1 MEKYRILS
9 LDGGGTWALIEVMA
23 LIDLYGS
30 STTGHQV
37 LSDFDMVAANSG
49 GSIVLGGLVDDMT
62 LDDLLAFFMS
72 QQKRDSVFVKKV
84 HLPDTPKYRTAG
96 KLAGLEAAFPNRGG
110 QLMPDAVLD
119 IPGKTSGKPVHLLIM
134 GFDYDRNCAR
144 FFRSAAASGA
154 NLGDGDP
161 AQVRLVDAI
170 HASSTAPVLYFDQP
184 AVLPSDPG
192 KRYWDGGVTG
202 NNNPVLAA
210 VTEAIVLGH
219 PPENIVALSLG
230 TGTVARPPQPPD
242 EPDSVLFAKP
252 YSQGVL
258 ADVEK
263 LAGAIVD
270 DPPDAASFIAHVMTG
285 ASPGL
290 PAPVDSR
297 IVRMNP
303 MVAPM
308 GGPGAWSLPDGMSED
323 TFTALVNLGM
333 DATAQADVMNIQ
345 ALATLWLDD
354 KARNQPIRMNGDLA
368 PEVGHALH
376 SQAREAWETLSA
388 PVPV

>member
-1 MEKYRILS
+1 MEKYKILS

-23 LIDLYGS
+23 LIDLYGVG
-30 STTGHQV
+30 TTGHEV

-62 LDDLLAFFMS
+62 LDDLLAFFLS
-72 QQKRDSVFVKKV
+72 RQKRDSVFVSKW
-84 HLPDTPKYRTAG
+84 HLWNTPKYRTTG
-96 KLAGLEAAFPNRGG
+96 KLAGLEAALPNRGG
-110 QLMPDAVLD
+110 ELMPEAVLD
-119 IPGKTSGKPVHLLIM
+119 IPGKTSGKPVHLLII
-134 GFDYDRNCAR
+134 GFDYDRNRAR

-170 HASSTAPVLYFDQP
+170 HASSTAPVMYFDQP
-184 AVLPSDPG
+184 AELSTDPG

-210 VTEAIVLGH
+210 VTEAMVLGH
-219 PPENIVALSLG
+219 APENIVALALG
-230 TGTVARPPQPPD
+230 TGTVVLPPQPPD

-258 ADVEK
+258 ADVRK

-290 PAPVDSR
+290 PGPVDSR

-303 MVAPM
+303 MVSPLGDA
-308 GGPGAWSLPDGMSED
+308 GAWRLPGGMTED
-323 TFTALVNLGM
+323 TFNALVNLGM
-333 DATAQADVMNIQ
+333 DAVAQSDVSNIQ
-345 ALATLWLDD
+345 TLAARWLHDD
-354 KARNQPIRMNGDLA
+354 ARNQPIRMNGDLA
-368 PEVGHALH
+368 PEVGHAFY
-376 SQAREAWETLSA
+376 SQAKLAWKILNGDD
-388 PVPV
+388 